1 MEKVSTKVETE
12 SMININNKYTSSA
25 SRVDEALTLLR
36 GNKGRYD
43 IVICDITIPGDIDGF
58 SLLKIISSEMNIPV
72 IMTLV
77 GDDAKTITKGITNG
91 ACDYFLKPVKIEKLK
106 KIWQH
111 TARKSLQN
119 PTEEMMESVRTVKRN
134 RSEQSKIKEENSKTP
149 RFVWDPKLQNKFIN
163 AVESLGLQS
172 ATPKKIMEI
181 MNIPGLSTRQ
191 ISSHLQIYRNKIQ
204 RSEAITL
211 LSENQQ
217 TSELDQK
224 KGYSSSTVPDAFASP
239 SFISEMIEEL
249 TSTDEF
255 ELVDVGKCST
265 VNKESEEYASLG
277 LRRPTT
283 IGDLYHA
290 ALKITWSQK
299 KGVEN
304 TKLEQHQQFPKQVD
318 IENPQCIKSSPLQV
332 KPLHHGRSDNCDF
345 H

>member
-1 MEKVSTKVETE
+1 MSPEMVMSHITMSYLPLFPLKRKVSTKVETE

-25 SRVDEALTLLR
+25 SSAEEALTLLR

-43 IVICDITIPGDIDGF
+43 IVICDITMPGDIDGF

-91 ACDYFLKPVKIEKLK
+91 ACDYLLKPVKIEQLK

-111 TARKSLQN
+111 VVKKSLQN
-119 PTEEMMESVRTVKRN
+119 PTEMMMKSMMPMKRN

-181 MNIPGLSTRQ
+181 MNIPGLSTTQ
-191 ISSHLQIYRNKIQ
+191 ISSHLQ
-204 RSEAITL
+204 RSKVIIL
-211 LSENQQ
+211 LSGNQQ
-217 TSELDQK
+217 TSELDQT

-239 SFISEMIEEL
+239 SFISEVIEEL

-255 ELVDVGKCST
+255 DLVDVGECST

-277 LRRPTT
+277 LRRPTS

-290 ALKITWSQK
+290 ALKIVHRAVCTLNDVSVSQ
-299 KGVEN
+299 
-304 TKLEQHQQFPKQVD
+304 
-318 IENPQCIKSSPLQV
+318 
-332 KPLHHGRSDNCDF
+332 
-345 H
+345 

>member
-12 SMININNKYTSSA
+12 SMININNKCTSSA
-25 SRVDEALTLLR
+25 SRADEALTLLR

-43 IVICDITIPGDIDGF
+43 IVICDITMSGDID
-58 SLLKIISSEMNIPV
+58 V
-72 IMTLV
+72 TLV

-91 ACDYFLKPVKIEKLK
+91 ACDYLLKPVKIEQLK

-111 TARKSLQN
+111 VARKSLQN
-119 PTEEMMESVRTVKRN
+119 PTEEMMESVRPVKRN
-134 RSEQSKIKEENSKTP
+134 RSEQSKIKEENSKAP
-149 RFVWDPKLQNKFIN
+149 RVLWDPKLHNMFIN

-172 ATPKKIMEI
+172 VTPKKIMEI
-181 MNIPGLSTRQ
+181 MNIPGLSTTQ

-204 RSEAITL
+204 RSKSVTL
-211 LSENQQ
+211 LSKNQQ
-217 TSELDQK
+217 TSELDQT

-255 ELVDVGKCST
+255 ELVDVGECST

-277 LRRPTT
+277 LKRSTT

-290 ALKITWSQK
+290 ALKIVGK
-299 KGVEN
+299 
-304 TKLEQHQQFPKQVD
+304 D
-318 IENPQCIKSSPLQV
+318 
-332 KPLHHGRSDNCDF
+332 
-345 H
+345 